1 MKIESQ
7 NKLLNYRVIGNGH
20 PVLFL
25 HGFLESISMWDYLP
39 LNELSV
45 QVIKIDLPGHGA
57 SACLTNEPPSMQEMA
72 KEVLKVVAELNLEHF
87 SIVGH
92 SMGGYVALEV
102 QAISSN
108 CEKVVLLNSNFWSD
122 PPEKRNDRRRIAQIV
137 QTSKNM
143 FLNEAIPNL
152 FIDPV
157 KCEKT
162 IEDLLTEAK
171 ELSPDGIA
179 YASIAMANRVDF
191 SEEIRQRKMNI
202 SVIQGEIDRIVP
214 MEKMDMEICID
225 VPYYKLPQTGHM
237 SHIENPLGAMAA
249 LQEIFENK
257 KRKP

>member
-1 MKIESQ
+1 MKINSK

-39 LNELSV
+39 LNELNV
-45 QVIKIDLPGHGA
+45 QVIQIDLPGHGA
-57 SACLTNEPPSMQEMA
+57 SVCLTNEPPSMQEMA

-122 PPEKRNDRRRIAQIV
+122 SPEKRNDRRRIAQIV

-162 IEDLLTEAK
+162 IEDLLTETK
-171 ELSPDGIA
+171 ELSADGIA

-191 SEEIRQRKMNI
+191 TKKIREGKMNI

-214 MEKMDMEICID
+214 MEKMDIEICAD
-225 VPYYKLPQTGHM
+225 VPYYILPQTGHM

-249 LQEIFENK
+249 LKEIFENK

>member
-1 MKIESQ
+1 
-7 NKLLNYRVIGNGH
+7 
-20 PVLFL
+20 
-25 HGFLESISMWDYLP
+25 
-39 LNELSV
+39 
-45 QVIKIDLPGHGA
+45 
-57 SACLTNEPPSMQEMA
+57 MA
-72 KEVLKVVAELNLEHF
+72 KEVLKVVAELNLDHY

-122 PPEKRNDRRRIAQIV
+122 TPEKRNDRKRIAQIV

-152 FIDPV
+152 FTNPV
-157 KCEKT
+157 KCKKA
-162 IEDLLTEAK
+162 IDDLLTEAK
-171 ELSPDGIA
+171 ELSSEGIA
-179 YASIAMANRVDF
+179 YASIAMAHRVDF
-191 SEEIRQRKMNI
+191 SERIRQGKMNI
-202 SVIQGEIDRIVP
+202 SVIQGKIDRIVP
-214 MEKMDMEICID
+214 TEKMDVEICVD

-249 LQEIFENK
+249 LKEIFENK

>member
-1 MKIESQ
+1 MNIESQ
-7 NKLLNYRVIGNGH
+7 DKLLNYRVIGNGH

-39 LNELSV
+39 LNELNV

-57 SACLTNEPPSMQEMA
+57 SACLTNEPPSICEMA
-72 KEVLKVVAELNLEHF
+72 NEVLNVVAELNLELF

-102 QAISSN
+102 QAIASN

-122 PPEKRNDRRRIAQIV
+122 APEKQNDRKRIAQIV
-137 QTSKNM
+137 QTSKNL

-152 FIDPV
+152 FTDPM
-157 KCEKT
+157 KCEKA
-162 IEDLLTEAK
+162 IKDLLAEAK
-171 ELSPDGIA
+171 GLSSDGIA

-191 SEEIRQRKMNI
+191 SDKIHQSKMNI

-214 MEKMDMEICID
+214 MEKMDVEICAD
-225 VPYYKLPQTGHM
+225 VSYYKLPQTGHM
-237 SHIENPLGAMAA
+237 SHVENPLGAMAA
-249 LQEIFENK
+249 LNEIFENK
-257 KRKP
+257 KRKF

>member
-122 PPEKRNDRRRIAQIV
+122 SPEKRNDRRRIAQIV

-171 ELSPDGIA
+171 ELSADGIA

-214 MEKMDMEICID
+214 MEKMDVEICAD

-249 LQEIFENK
+249 LNEIFENK

>member
-122 PPEKRNDRRRIAQIV
+122 APEKRNDRRRIAQIV
-137 QTSKNM
+137 QTSKSL

-152 FIDPV
+152 FSDPV
-157 KCEKT
+157 KCEKA
-162 IEDLLTEAK
+162 IEDLLIEAK
-171 ELSPDGIA
+171 ELSADGIA
-179 YASIAMANRVDF
+179 YASIAMANRIDF
-191 SEEIRQRKMNI
+191 SNEIHHGKMNI

-214 MEKMDMEICID
+214 MEKMDKEISSD
-225 VPYYKLPQTGHM
+225 VPYFKLPQTGHM
-237 SHIENPLGAMAA
+237 SHIENPMGAMAA
-249 LQEIFENK
+249 LKEIFENK

>member
-57 SACLTNEPPSMQEMA
+57 SACLTNEPPNMQEMA

-122 PPEKRNDRRRIAQIV
+122 SPEKRNDRRRIAQIV

-171 ELSPDGIA
+171 ELSADGIA

-214 MEKMDMEICID
+214 MEKMDVEICAD

-249 LQEIFENK
+249 LNEIFENK

>member
-1 MKIESQ
+1 MKIKSQ
-7 NKLLNYRVIGNGH
+7 DKLLNYRVIGNGH

-25 HGFLESISMWDYLP
+25 HGFLESMSMWDYLP
-39 LNELSV
+39 LSELNV
-45 QVIKIDLPGHGA
+45 QVIQIDLPGHGE
-57 SACLTNEPPSMQEMA
+57 SACLTNEPPSMNEMA
-72 KEVLKVVAELNLEHF
+72 KEVLKVVVELDLIHF

-102 QAISSN
+102 QAMSTN

-122 PPEKRNDRRRIAQIV
+122 APEKQNDRRRVAQIV
-137 QTSKNM
+137 QTSKNL

-152 FIDPV
+152 FTDPV
-157 KCEKT
+157 KCEKA
-162 IEDLLTEAK
+162 IEDLLIEAK
-171 ELSPDGIA
+171 GLSSDGIA

-191 SEEIRQRKMNI
+191 TKEIREGKMNI

-214 MEKMDMEICID
+214 MEKMDVEICAD

-237 SHIENPLGAMAA
+237 SHVENPLGAMAA
-249 LQEIFENK
+249 LNEIFVNK

>member
-1 MKIESQ
+1 MKIETQ
-7 NKLLNYRVIGNGH
+7 YKLLNYRVIGNGH

-25 HGFLESISMWDYLP
+25 HGFLESISMWDYLS
-39 LNELSV
+39 LNELNV
-45 QVIKIDLPGHGA
+45 QLIQIDLPGHGA
-57 SACLTNEPPSMQEMA
+57 SSCLTNEPPSMNEMA

-108 CEKVVLLNSNFWSD
+108 CERVVLLNSNFWSD
-122 PPEKRNDRRRIAQIV
+122 SPEKRNDRRRIAQIV
-137 QTSKNM
+137 QTSKNI

-152 FIDPV
+152 FTDPV
-157 KCEKT
+157 KCEKA

-171 ELSPDGIA
+171 GLSADGIS
-179 YASIAMANRVDF
+179 YASVAMANRVDF
-191 SEEIRQRKMNI
+191 SEEIRQSKMNI

-214 MEKMDMEICID
+214 MEKMDVEIGTD
-225 VPYYKLPQTGHM
+225 VPYYKLPLTGHM

-249 LQEIFENK
+249 LKEIFENK
-257 KRKP
+257 KRKL